1 MEHSTIRDELA
12 KTKVFKMNIS
22 NHCFSHIGNFLYIV
36 RLVQLF
42 THVNI
47 LIVFSNRFLK
57 SFYVSKYAGSVYL
70 QCFRDF
76 FHFSKTTR
84 VICEYSCYIKCK

>member
-22 NHCFSHIGNFLYIV
+22 NHCFSRIGNFLYIV

-47 LIVFSNRFLK
+47 LIVFSNRF
-57 SFYVSKYAGSVYL
+57 F
-70 QCFRDF
+70 
-76 FHFSKTTR
+76 
-84 VICEYSCYIKCK
+84 